1 MHYLSSRVHPLPL
14 YWKYTL
20 HEKCESNALIL
31 SIGGH
36 WKCFLC
42 WIWRKIR
49 NLNND
54 RFVYIQYLFDRS
66 VVEGDN
72 HITHKES
79 TNHLCFY
86 LEVFL
91 GINIRISTNCPLRHI
106 VKLLTCCDFSVVQ
119 QSQTDDCSEY

>member
-1 MHYLSSRVHPLPL
+1 MR
-14 YWKYTL
+14 
-20 HEKCESNALIL
+20 I
-31 SIGGH
+31 IG
-36 WKCFLC
+36 KF
-42 WIWRKIR
+42 I
-49 NLNND
+49 
-54 RFVYIQYLFDRS
+54 
-66 VVEGDN
+66 EGDN